1 MENTFAILRTI
12 IMTYNKFNVSSYKPF
27 IYDAFSSTV
36 YTKNCYMIYFSES
49 DHVSLDALHTPY
61 GKIKVSANIID
72 NDLYKQIYDEILI
85 QLKGRFITPT
95 IYVINQTHDIPIP
108 YPLLKATLYS
118 DNDIWQTLY
127 ITDSL
132 SRPSKQ
138 VYNSEIER
146 LIRSNYINDD
156 LGILNSIL
164 SDTNDENY
172 YKAIDIICN
181 MKLYI
186 DNDCIKYINTPRVYN
201 KFVHILG
208 LLLLTDLEIK
218 GLTC

>member
-1 MENTFAILRTI
+1 
-12 IMTYNKFNVSSYKPF
+12 
-27 IYDAFSSTV
+27 
-36 YTKNCYMIYFSES
+36 MIYFSES

-61 GKIKVSANIID
+61 GKIKVSANIIN

-95 IYVINQTHDIPIP
+95 IYVINQAHDIPIP

-208 LLLLTDLEIK
+208 LLLLTNLEIK

>member
-1 MENTFAILRTI
+1 
-12 IMTYNKFNVSSYKPF
+12 
-27 IYDAFSSTV
+27 
-36 YTKNCYMIYFSES
+36 
-49 DHVSLDALHTPY
+49 
-61 GKIKVSANIID
+61 
-72 NDLYKQIYDEILI
+72 
-85 QLKGRFITPT
+85 
-95 IYVINQTHDIPIP
+95 
-108 YPLLKATLYS
+108 
-118 DNDIWQTLY
+118 
-127 ITDSL
+127 
-132 SRPSKQ
+132 
-138 VYNSEIER
+138 

-172 YKAIDIICN
+172 YKAIDIICD